1 MMTQEE
7 QKTMWAVRG
16 EMWKPSGSK
25 AGSNKKLWPD
35 DLRKRVSAWNTVQ
48 HSRPDDEDS
57 EQRKRDKKAQSK
69 FQVGLQQQQMPH

>member
-35 DLRKRVSAWNTVQ
+35 DLRR
-48 HSRPDDEDS
+48 
-57 EQRKRDKKAQSK
+57 RKKKILEK
-69 FQVGLQQQQMPH
+69 NVFDRRLKTDLEH